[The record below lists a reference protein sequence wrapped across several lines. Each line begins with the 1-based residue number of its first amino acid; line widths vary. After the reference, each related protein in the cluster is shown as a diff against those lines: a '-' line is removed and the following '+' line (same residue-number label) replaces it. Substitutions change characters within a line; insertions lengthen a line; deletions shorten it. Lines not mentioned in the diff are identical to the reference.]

1 LQLDQPTQGSHPEGT
16 DVSSLAHILGG
27 EQTIPPDRGL
37 FLAETWRLH
46 PSICD
51 FTSELFY
58 AGKLKPKA
66 GLERQVIKGSVSGP
80 GLRYVPVDHTG
91 NQNCSP
97 EEAVAISDLVQS
109 MLASSATWVDA
120 DGEEKPLTLHD
131 IMVITPYNAQVFEMQ
146 QRLLGAH
153 VGTLISSRARK
164 PPSPSTPRL
173 RRAMLMRR
181 AEWSSCTA

>member
-1 LQLDQPTQGSHPEGT
+1 M
-16 DVSSLAHILGG
+16 
-27 EQTIPPDRGL
+27 
-37 FLAETWRLH
+37 
-46 PSICD
+46 
-51 FTSELFY
+51 
-58 AGKLKPKA
+58 
-66 GLERQVIKGSVSGP
+66 
-80 GLRYVPVDHTG
+80 PVDHTG

-120 DGEEKPLTLHD
+120 DGEENPLTLHD
-131 IMVITPYNAQVFEMQ
+131 IMVITPYNAQVFEIQ

-181 AEWSSCTA
+181 EEWSSCTA